1 MKSFQQQFE
10 ELETIVERFEK
21 GDIDLDDGLK
31 EFEKGLKIAAELKKR
46 LKGAEVKLETL
57 KKTYQSE

>member
-10 ELETIVERFEK
+10 ELESIVARFER
-21 GDIDLDDGLK
+21 GEIDLDDGLK
-31 EFEKGLKIAAELKKR
+31 EFEKGLKIASELKKR

-57 KKTYQSE
+57 KKTYQE

>member
-10 ELETIVERFEK
+10 ELEKIVAKFES

-31 EFEKGLKIAAELKKR
+31 EFERGLKVAQELKKR
-46 LKGAEVKLETL
+46 LNGAEVKLEML
-57 KKTYQSE
+57 KKTYV